1 MNTADSHFLTVQY
14 CLVHEGLYQAGH
26 DKGNRGYGSQWGG
39 SPVTY
44 HHNLLSGNNS
54 RSPRING
61 ARGEDYVVFM
71 EYVNNVNFNWGS
83 AKACYGGEN
92 AAEIT
97 EYNGLNSVHE
107 CNFMNN
113 YYKPGPESP
122 SNSVFVSVGYM
133 RDIGPSW
140 APSKWYVNGNV
151 MEGNA
156 SATAD
161 NWSAMASDH
170 FTFDELRVDERIVT
184 ETPYY
189 QYNAV
194 LGNVGEYDPARYMLS
209 DIQTAE
215 DAYNTVLENAGT
227 INRDVIEQRVINDVK
242 TGNPKYTG
250 SLANKKGIIDSVNDA
265 EGFGLDHGAE
275 VAPADSDGD
284 GMPDEWEREHG
295 LNAFDAA
302 DRNLLN
308 RDGYTA
314 LEVYINGLMGEALD
328 EDFTSGVSAVATVD
342 PMMSYDAATRTLSV
356 SADAL
361 GATLAVYTTG
371 GSLLSVQ
378 DVRSTRI
385 SLAGLP
391 EGVLLLRLSGSGL
404 SPRLLKVGY

>member
-1 MNTADSHFLTVQY
+1 MFYFHHIQHKRLSSNQSPDYIFDHCVFGWSMEENMNTADSHFLTVQWSI
-14 CLVHEGLYQAGH
+14 VHEGLNDAGH
-26 DKGNRGYGSQWGG
+26 AKGARGYGSQWGG
-39 SPVTY
+39 SPATY

-54 RSPRING
+54 RSPRFNG

-71 EYVNNVNFNWGS
+71 EYANNVNFNWGS
-83 AKACYGGEN
+83 RGACYGGEN
-92 AAEIT
+92 TAEIT
-97 EYNGLNSVHE
+97 EYNGLNSAHE

-215 DAYNTVLENAGT
+215 DAYNMVLENAGT

-250 SLANKKGIIDSVNDA
+250 SLVLRTENMYTRLIPQPAKSRDA
-265 EGFGLDHGAE
+265 SFCVSREGK
-275 VAPADSDGD
+275 
-284 GMPDEWEREHG
+284 
-295 LNAFDAA
+295 
-302 DRNLLN
+302 RNI
-308 RDGYTA
+308 Y
-314 LEVYINGLMGEALD
+314 
-328 EDFTSGVSAVATVD
+328 
-342 PMMSYDAATRTLSV
+342 
-356 SADAL
+356 
-361 GATLAVYTTG
+361 
-371 GSLLSVQ
+371 
-378 DVRSTRI
+378 
-385 SLAGLP
+385 
-391 EGVLLLRLSGSGL
+391 
-404 SPRLLKVGY
+404 